1 MTPADFNLIYVL
13 VSLYWDGLSTSWWYP
28 FNLKYTTMAVSIF
41 LLDFRPY
48 YGPYNKKTEPKYC
61 WWYNFVLLSIMAQS
75 CAIKIHDEMR
85 TISQS
90 MPITLNAPHSI
101 KNADT
106 LETLTRQLCPFKLSC
121 SHRYVAEWVSKCM
134 VEGVSEWV
142 RVTLCWVSRKIS
154 DWVNE

>member
-1 MTPADFNLIYVL
+1 MYWYLYTEMASPHPGDTHLTWNTQQWLSPYSYLTSGLIM
-13 VSLYWDGLSTSWWYP
+13 DHT
-28 FNLKYTTMAVSIF
+28 I
-41 LLDFRPY
+41 
-48 YGPYNKKTEPKYC
+48 KKQNQKYC

-106 LETLTRQLCPFKLSC
+106 LETLTRQLCPFKLSS

-134 VEGVSEWV
+134 VEGVSDWV